1 MRTTLLLLVLAAT
14 AREVVAQTFHATVG
28 GSVVSV
34 RVRSRLP
41 GNTRA
46 WNGAAFGGEGSLGV
60 GRVLLAAS
68 YWQGTVNPDG
78 GTEPSRDLVEGSAML
93 GVRLLNGL
101 TLAGGPRARTYLFA
115 GGTQRW
121 LFWELRAR
129 AAGRFIGSA
138 VSGHAELWRAL
149 SSDVNVLERLDH
161 AQGGEAGMTVHV
173 SRLVE
178 ARLAYRIDHAVLG
191 GGSRVETVDGL
202 VVGLGLARR

>member
-1 MRTTLLLLVLAAT
+1 MRTALLLLALAAT
-14 AREVVAQTFHATVG
+14 AREVEAQTVHATVG

-46 WNGAAFGGEGSLGV
+46 WSGAAFGGEGSLGT
-60 GRVLLAAS
+60 GRVFLSAG
-68 YWQGTVNPDG
+68 YRQGTLNPDG
-78 GTEPSRDLVEGSAML
+78 GTEPARDLVEGSVML
-93 GVRLLNGL
+93 GVRLLKEL
-101 TLAGGPRARTYLFA
+101 TLAGGPYARTYVFA

-129 AAGRFIGSA
+129 AEGTFIGST
-138 VSGHAELWRAL
+138 VRGHAELWRAL
-149 SSDVNVLERLDH
+149 STDVNVLEPLGH
-161 AQGGEAGMTVHV
+161 AQGGEAGMTVRV

-202 VVGLGLARR
+202 VVGVGLAR